1 MWSVGYALAGA
12 TLTNTMHAARGDQI
26 LRDSFVGLLIFA
38 LRRDLA
44 DKVLGGA
51 RDSFE
56 IQRAGSPH
64 RKTGAIEVGRMYV
77 SQGQNIRRAP
87 GCRQQKFDSLGR
99 AATRHPTPAIAQ
111 LVEHLTVEWC
121 RHQMVPG
128 SIPGR
133 LIIFAHLVCS
143 GRVIACRAP
152 DCGVVADIIRWSLR
166 RLVCPGMSQCCE
178 PGGSFVRHARG
189 TTIPFRH
196 RDSNPGRSGEGR
208 VS

>member
-1 MWSVGYALAGA
+1 
-12 TLTNTMHAARGDQI
+12 MHAARGDQI

-44 DKVLGGA
+44 DKVLGCA

-77 SQGQNIRRAP
+77 SQCQNIRRAP

-121 RHQMVPG
+121 TSDGPWFDSGSPDDLCSPCLLWARHCLSRTGLRCGGRHHQVVSASPGVP
-128 SIPGR
+128 
-133 LIIFAHLVCS
+133 
-143 GRVIACRAP
+143 
-152 DCGVVADIIRWSLR
+152 
-166 RLVCPGMSQCCE
+166 
-178 PGGSFVRHARG
+178 RH
-189 TTIPFRH
+189 
-196 RDSNPGRSGEGR
+196 
-208 VS
+208 VSVL